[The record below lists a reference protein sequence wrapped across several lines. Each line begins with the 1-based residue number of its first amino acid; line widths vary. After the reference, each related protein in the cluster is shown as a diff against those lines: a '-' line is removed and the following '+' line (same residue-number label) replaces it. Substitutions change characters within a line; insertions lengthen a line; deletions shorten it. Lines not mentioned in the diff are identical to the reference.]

1 MGGSLLTHTI
11 RTIEMI
17 DSIGGIDSINLI
29 GGIDSIAIQELIVY
43 LLAQK

>member
-1 MGGSLLTHTI
+1 
-11 RTIEMI
+11 MI